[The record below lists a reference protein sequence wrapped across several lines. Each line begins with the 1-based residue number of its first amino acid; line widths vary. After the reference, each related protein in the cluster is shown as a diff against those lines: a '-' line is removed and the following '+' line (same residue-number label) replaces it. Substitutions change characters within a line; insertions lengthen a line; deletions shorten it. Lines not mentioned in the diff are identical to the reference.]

1 MIPDEVVPHVQHILD
16 LVLEYVARH
25 PEIPLVFTG
34 EEDRLLEQVQVFHP
48 ERRMGRVRR
57 AVTIARHLV
66 RPPFSHHSPPLH
78 RGLPPLGNLTLTAPG
93 SPGSGTRLTA
103 SSP

>member
-1 MIPDEVVPHVQHILD
+1 MIPDEAVPYVQHVLD
-16 LVLEYVARH
+16 LVLEHVARH

-57 AVTIARHLV
+57 AVTIARHLACLS
-66 RPPFSHHSPPLH
+66 FGHL
-78 RGLPPLGNLTLTAPG
+78 
-93 SPGSGTRLTA
+93 
-103 SSP
+103 